1 MRRNISLYVG
11 GMPVDLDEQ
20 SFILFNYTMEDLS
33 NPTIVRNSFSKQV
46 TLPGSPNNNK
56 LFGHIFRLDRETQ
69 YGSGFSGVDFDVARR
84 TPFVIY
90 NELNEIIEQGYIK
103 LDEVMR
109 VKGKIEYKV
118 TLYGG
123 LGSFF
128 YQLMYNED
136 GTKKTLADF
145 RYMALDGNYTT
156 IPGHLGSFG
165 GWQMLQHSW
174 SYLSDPEGYTQTE
187 RNWWCNIINFAP
199 CYNGLPAD
207 FSADK
212 ALVVQNTFQNLPTL
226 SPKSGATANLMQM
239 TNAHSEWE
247 IKDLRWYLQRPVFRV
262 KALFDAI
269 CDKENNGGYDVIL
282 DSAFFNES
290 NDLYWN
296 GWITLPLIPTAD
308 RQVSDGIVKLLS
320 TTLSPAEYLI
330 SFAKVFGLV
339 FYLSTD
345 NSLTILP
352 RKDFFLDEQIDL
364 TERINAQSIA
374 IKTLL
379 ADSRYYQFGSNCIGE
394 WAKAYKDDFERDYAI
409 QKVNTGNEFNNETTI
424 VTEGIQYKDAADV
437 QERSLLFVTE
447 IDYSSSGQS
456 GLEVFRFPK
465 FEKVTI
471 QNWSGEQMSEEDVTY
486 AETGTRFDNNI
497 FYPLSDWLPKTQFHE
512 ADNKSIDGA
521 NVLLVFNGNRET
533 PQWAD
538 WARLQYRLSDDTTDM
553 NSLNNGMPCWNLT
566 SHKSIKISYL
576 PSFRRCKTELIPD
589 SGNETILSTFEWGE
603 PLARGVNGATMAE
616 GKVTIYDRYWR
627 EYQRDRYDA
636 DTFIMQCKVNLK
648 GLQVGQ
654 DLMRKFFYYQGA
666 IFVLNKI
673 TNHSLT
679 TWDDTE
685 CEFIK
690 VQDINNYIG

>member
-1 MRRNISLYVG
+1 MRRNVSLYIA
-11 GMPVDLDEQ
+11 GMSVDLDEQ

-46 TLPGSPNNNK
+46 TLPGSANNDK
-56 LFGHIFRLDRETQ
+56 IFGHIFRLDRETQ
-69 YGSGFSGVDFDVARR
+69 YGSGMTGADFDVARR

-90 NELNEIIEQGYIK
+90 NEMNEIIEQGYIK
-103 LDEVMR
+103 LDEVTR
-109 VKGKIEYKV
+109 SKSKVEYKV

-128 YQLMYNED
+128 YQLMYGED
-136 GTKKTLADF
+136 GAKMTLADI
-145 RYMALDGNYTT
+145 RYLALDGNYTT

-165 GWQMLQHSW
+165 GWQMIQHCW
-174 SYLSDPEGYTQTE
+174 NYLSNPEGYALADK
-187 RNWWCNIINFAP
+187 NWWCNIINFAP
-199 CYNGLPAD
+199 CYNGLPTE

-212 ALVVQNTFQNLPTL
+212 AVVNQTSFNNLPTL
-226 SPKSGATANLMQM
+226 SPKSGASSNLMQM
-239 TNAHSEWE
+239 TNAHTEWE
-247 IKDLRWYLQRPVFRV
+247 IKDLRWYLQRPIFRV

-282 DSAFFNES
+282 DASFFNKS

-296 GWITLPLIPTAD
+296 GWITLPLIPSAD
-308 RQVSDGIVKLLS
+308 RQNADAIVKMLS
-320 TTLSPAEYLI
+320 STLSPAEYLI

-339 FYLSTD
+339 FYLDKD
-345 NSLTILP
+345 NTITILP
-352 RKDFFLDEQIDL
+352 RKEFFLNEQIDL
-364 TERINAQSIA
+364 SSRVNSQSIS

-379 ADSRYYQFGSNCIGE
+379 AGTRYYQFGSNAIGE
-394 WAKAYKDDFERDYAI
+394 WAKAYKEDFERDYGI
-409 QKVNTGNEFNNETTI
+409 QKVNTGNEYNNETTI

-437 QERSLLFVTE
+437 QERSLLYVSEFNDRDGSYQE
-447 IDYSSSGQS
+447 I
-456 GLEVFRFPK
+456 LRLPK
-465 FEKVTI
+465 YERVLV
-471 QNWSGEQMSEEDVTY
+471 QQWSNDTMTEEDVAY
-486 AETGTRFDNNI
+486 NGIGSWFYNNLY
-497 FYPLSDWLPKTQFHE
+497 FPLSDWLPKVQMHE
-512 ADNKSIDGA
+512 GNKAVDGA
-521 NVLLVFNGNRET
+521 NILLVFNGSLQT
-533 PQWAD
+533 PKFRS

-553 NSLNNGMPCWNLT
+553 LSLNDGVPCWNLT
-566 SHKSIKISYL
+566 NNKSIKLSSL
-576 PSFRRCKTELIPD
+576 PSFRRCRTEQIPN
-589 SGNETILSTFEWGE
+589 SGDETILSTFEWGE
-603 PLARGVNGATMAE
+603 PLARGVNGASMAE
-616 GKVTIYDRYWR
+616 GKVTIYDRFWK

-636 DTFIMQCKVNLK
+636 DTFIMQCKVNLS

-654 DLMRKFFYYQGA
+654 GLMRKFFYYQGA

>member
-1 MRRNISLYVG
+1 MRRNVSLYIS

-46 TLPGSPNNNK
+46 SLPGSANNNK
-56 LFGHIFRLDRETQ
+56 IFGHLFRLDRETQ
-69 YGSGFSGVDFDVARR
+69 YGSGMVGVDFDVARR

-90 NELNEIIEQGYIK
+90 NEMNEVVEQGYIK
-103 LDEVMR
+103 LDEVVR
-109 VKGKIEYKV
+109 LRNKVEYKV
-118 TLYGG
+118 TLFGG

-128 YQLMYNED
+128 YGLMYSED
-136 GTKKTLADF
+136 GTKKTLSDL
-145 RYMALDGNYTT
+145 RYLALDGNYTN
-156 IPGHLGSFG
+156 IPGHLGAFG
-165 GWQMLQHSW
+165 GWQMLQHAW
-174 SYLSDPEGYTQTE
+174 SYLSNPDGYSNAE
-187 RNWWCNIINFAP
+187 KNWWCNIINFAP

-212 ALVVQNTFQNLPTL
+212 AVVNQNAFNNLPTL
-226 SPKSGATANLMQM
+226 SPKSGVSVNLMQM

-308 RQVSDGIVKLLS
+308 RQASDGVVKLLS
-320 TTLSPAEYLI
+320 STLSPAEYLI

-339 FYLSTD
+339 FYLNKD
-345 NSLTILP
+345 NTLTILS
-352 RKDFFLDEQIDL
+352 RKDFFLNEQIDL
-364 TERINAQSIA
+364 SSRVNTQSIS
-374 IKTLL
+374 IKALL
-379 ADSRYYQFGSNCIGE
+379 ADSRYYQFGSNAIGE
-394 WAKAYKDDFERDYAI
+394 WAKSYKEEFERDYAI
-409 QKVNTGNEFNNETTI
+409 QKVNTGNEFNNETSI
-424 VTEGIQYKDAADV
+424 VTEGIQYMDAADV
-437 QERSLLFVTE
+437 QERSLLYVSEYNDRDGSYQE
-447 IDYSSSGQS
+447 ILRLPKY
-456 GLEVFRFPK
+456 ERVF
-465 FEKVTI
+465 I
-471 QNWSGEQMSEEDVTY
+471 QQWSNDTMTEEDVDY
-486 AETGTRFDNNI
+486 KGIGSFFNNNI
-497 FYPLSDWLPKTQFHE
+497 YYPLSDWLPKVQMHE
-512 ADNKSIDGA
+512 GNKAVDGA
-521 NVLLVFNGNRET
+521 NVLLVFNGSQPT
-533 PQWAD
+533 PEFRT
-538 WARLQYRLSDDTTDM
+538 WARLQYRLSDDTSEM
-553 NSLNNGMPCWNLT
+553 MSLNDGTPCWNFT
-566 SHKSIKISYL
+566 ANKSTKLSFI

-589 SGNETILSTFEWGE
+589 SGDETILSTYEWGK
-603 PLARGVNGATMAE
+603 PLARGVNGASMAE
-616 GKVTIYDRYWR
+616 GKVTIYDRFWK

-636 DTFIMQCKVNLK
+636 DTFILQCKVNLK

-654 DLMRKFFYYQGA
+654 ELMRKFFYYQGA

-673 TNHSLT
+673 SNHSLT

-690 VQDINNYIG
+690 VQDINNYKA